1 MIIKA
6 EVHEGTI
13 LKIKEVLHGRIP
25 AWKNQYDE
33 EYDEDDN
40 NAHRVEM
47 LCDGTVVICLCGEA
61 NEANEMQFLHPLFG
75 PVWVPVDQFDR
86 FE

>member
-1 MIIKA
+1 MIFKD

-13 LKIKEVLHGRIP
+13 LKIKEVLLERIP

-33 EYDEDDN
+33 ENDKNDDVAN
-40 NAHRVEM
+40 RVEM
-47 LCDGTVVICLCGEA
+47 LCDGTVVICLCNEV
-61 NEANEMQFLHPLFG
+61 NEANEIQFLHPVFG
-75 PVWVPVDQFDR
+75 PVWMSVDELYR